1 MPYKLFYIFPKWAF
15 KYSTLTIPV
24 MLLHWIWNVHA
35 FLLLCLLKRVMPLHA
50 YNEMV
55 NLKKHIHTS
64 FVECIRTTDTLKYIG
79 LNQTHFS
86 LKVNSYTVILIRYGK
101 KCLNNLDYDV
111 QCLGRNWLVNL
122 QIKVLCLKF
131 YKLLNIT
138 EMRQRVIS
146 NPLVIHL
153 NRHIHAIKKYL

>member
-1 MPYKLFYIFPKWAF
+1 
-15 KYSTLTIPV
+15 
-24 MLLHWIWNVHA
+24 
-35 FLLLCLLKRVMPLHA
+35 MPLHA

-111 QCLGRNWLVNL
+111 QCLERN
-122 QIKVLCLKF
+122 
-131 YKLLNIT
+131 
-138 EMRQRVIS
+138 
-146 NPLVIHL
+146 
-153 NRHIHAIKKYL
+153 